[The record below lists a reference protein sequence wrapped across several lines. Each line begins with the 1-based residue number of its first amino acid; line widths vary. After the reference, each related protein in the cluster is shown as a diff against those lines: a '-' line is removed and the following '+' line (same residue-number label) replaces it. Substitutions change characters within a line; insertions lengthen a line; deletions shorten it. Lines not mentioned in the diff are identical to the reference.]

1 MVSSGAG
8 VTILPNAAEHDLCPL
23 QRSKEWQHFN
33 SSIFDLGLSY
43 MLMPV
48 IEQINNP
55 TSNRVM
61 AFGISYKTSSY
72 STVAK
77 KKSLHLHL

>member
-1 MVSSGAG
+1 
-8 VTILPNAAEHDLCPL
+8 
-23 QRSKEWQHFN
+23 
-33 SSIFDLGLSY
+33 
-43 MLMPV
+43 MPV